1 MKKLITILI
10 ALCLLSPCF
19 AAERTF
25 YTLNNEA
32 VSSEKLI
39 SYPNTILFVWATWC
53 PSCYRELK
61 LLSQKRIFFEDVVIW
76 YINTGEE
83 KSAVTRYADAKKLT
97 STVRDKIILDKYGY
111 IAGKFSVFAIP
122 TFIFFKDGQPIYK
135 SYFLDKELLEKVFGA
150 E

>member
-1 MKKLITILI
+1 MKKLIIILI

-32 VSSEKLI
+32 ISSEKLI

-53 PSCYRELK
+53 PSCRRELEK
-61 LLSQKRIFFEDVVIW
+61 LSRECMSCKGINVW
-76 YINTGEE
+76 YVDTGE
-83 KSAVTRYADAKKLT
+83 KASIVMRYANVKELSD
-97 STVRDKIILDKYGY
+97 SIRDRIILDKEGY
-111 IAGKFSVFAIP
+111 IVQRFSVIAIP
-122 TFIFFKDGQPIYK
+122 TYIFFKDGELVFK
-135 SYFLDKELLEKVFGA
+135 SYFCNDEIIEKVFGK